1 MIYLKDDILDKL
13 KKIQL
18 LVLDFDGVLTDNR
31 VFVDEKGI
39 ESVACNRSDSLGIEL
54 LKETKNIDTIVIS
67 KEKNNVVRARCLK
80 LSIECY
86 SGINDK
92 LELLKSISTDKNIPL
107 INIAY
112 IGNDSNDIPC
122 MKNVGVSAAVN
133 DSHVTAIDVADIF
146 LHKKGG
152 FGAVREFIDMLLV
165 Q

>member
-1 MIYLKDDILDKL
+1 MKDEILSKL

-31 VFVDEKGI
+31 VFVDKNGV

-54 LKETKNIDTIVIS
+54 LRESKNIDTIVIS
-67 KEKNNVVRARCLK
+67 KEKNAVVKARCSK

-92 LELLKSISTDKNIPL
+92 LELLERISNDKNISL

-112 IGNDSNDIPC
+112 IGNDSNDVSC
-122 MKNVGVSAAVN
+122 MENVGISVAVN
-133 DSHVTAIDVADIF
+133 DSHETAISVADI
-146 LHKKGG
+146 LLNKKGG
-152 FGAVREFIDMLLV
+152 YGAVREFIDMLLA